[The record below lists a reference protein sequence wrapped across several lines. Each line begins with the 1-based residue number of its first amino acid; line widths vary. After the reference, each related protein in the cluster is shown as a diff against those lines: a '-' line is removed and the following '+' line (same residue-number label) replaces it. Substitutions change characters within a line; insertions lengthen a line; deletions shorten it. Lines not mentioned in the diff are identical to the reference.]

1 MFSVIAPVLEAN
13 LCMRHSVWRP
23 YQNDTNR
30 NTDRRRVDE
39 VRREDDDLSRV
50 QDSVETYE

>member
-1 MFSVIAPVLEAN
+1 
-13 LCMRHSVWRP
+13 MRHSVWRP

-39 VRREDDDLSRV
+39 VRREDDDMSRM
-50 QDSVETYE
+50 QDSVEAYE

>member
-1 MFSVIAPVLEAN
+1 MFYSI
-13 LCMRHSVWRP
+13 WRP

-39 VRREDDDLSRV
+39 VRREDDDLSRM
-50 QDSVETYE
+50 QDSVEAYE